1 MSGTQLIPLQ
11 NSPVSSRSRGDRLFT
26 TAYAAACAV
35 AMIGWSIALGWAA
48 IRFAGWAV
56 VLIS

>member
-1 MSGTQLIPLQ
+1 MSTTELIPVQ
-11 NSPVSSRSRGDRLFT
+11 NSSISSRSLRDRLFT
-26 TAYAAACAV
+26 TVYAVACAV